1 MFAGVPVSNK
11 TLSAKALAAKSDPL
25 HRVGSRHSTSTFAL
39 QPAKPN
45 LDMPLN
51 TPAAPPIAPSPANAE
66 INPWLVLL
74 LAVSC
79 GLVVANIYYAQ
90 PLVGPISLA
99 LGMPAQSAGL
109 IVTLTQVGY
118 GLGLLFVIPLADYV
132 ENRGLVLA
140 TIGVSALSMLAA
152 AWSHSV
158 PVFLAC
164 ALLTGISSVAVQVL
178 VLYAAHMAHDGIRG
192 RVVGSVMSGLMLGIM
207 LARPVA
213 SLIADFASWQAV
225 YQCAA
230 VTMLLLLTVLR
241 VALPQRLPH
250 SAISYRA
257 LMVSMT
263 GMALHS
269 IVLRRRG
276 LYQACL
282 FGAFSLFWTVVPLH
296 LAQHFGM
303 PQRGIA
309 LFALAGGA
317 GAIAAP
323 IAGRVADRGWVR
335 PATGLAMLIAATAL
349 LLSHIDL
356 EDTRQQ
362 VLLLVVVAILLD
374 FAVSANLVLGQRVIF
389 SAGAAQRGRY
399 NAIYMATFFS
409 GGAIGSALGGWAY
422 AHGGWTLAS
431 WVALCFPLLSLAYFV
446 TEKRSPR

>member
-1 MFAGVPVSNK
+1 
-11 TLSAKALAAKSDPL
+11 
-25 HRVGSRHSTSTFAL
+25 
-39 QPAKPN
+39 
-45 LDMPLN
+45 MPLN
-51 TPAAPPIAPSPANAE
+51 PTTVPLNPTLPDHGD

-99 LGMPAQSAGL
+99 LGLPSHSAGL

-132 ENRGLVLA
+132 ENRGLVLTA
-140 TIGVSALSMLAA
+140 VGVSALSMLAA
-152 AWSHSV
+152 AWSNSAW
-158 PVFLAC
+158 VFLAC

-178 VLYAAHMAHDGIRG
+178 VLYAAHLAHDGIRG
-192 RVVGSVMSGLMLGIM
+192 RVVGNVMGGLMLGIM

-213 SLIADFASWQAV
+213 SLIADFASWHAV
-225 YQCAA
+225 YLFAA
-230 VTMLLLLTVLR
+230 LTMLVLVAVLR
-241 VALPQRLPH
+241 LTLPRRMPR
-250 SAISYRA
+250 SAIGYRA
-257 LMVSMT
+257 LMVSMVDL
-263 GMALHS
+263 ALHTV
-269 IVLRRRG
+269 VLRRRG

-296 LAQHFGM
+296 LAEHFGM

-309 LFALAGGA
+309 LFALAGVA

-335 PATGLAMLIAATAL
+335 PATAAAMLIAVAAL
-349 LLSHIDL
+349 LLAHL
-356 EDTRQQ
+356 ELTGARQQ
-362 VLLLVVVAILLD
+362 VLLLVAVAILLD
-374 FAVSANLVLGQRVIF
+374 FGVSANLVLGQRLIF

-399 NAIYMATFFS
+399 NAIYMATFFV

-422 AHGGWTLAS
+422 AQGGWTQAA
-431 WVALCFPLLSLAYFV
+431 WTGLCFPLLALAYFF
-446 TEKRSPR
+446 TEKRPPQKA

>member
-1 MFAGVPVSNK
+1 LNP
-11 TLSAKALAAKSDPL
+11 TL
-25 HRVGSRHSTSTFAL
+25 
-39 QPAKPN
+39 PAHG
-45 LDMPLN
+45 D
-51 TPAAPPIAPSPANAE
+51 

-99 LGMPAQSAGL
+99 LGLPSHSAGL

-140 TIGVSALSMLAA
+140 AVGISALSMLAA
-152 AWSHSV
+152 AWSSSAV
-158 PVFLAC
+158 VFLAC

-178 VLYAAHMAHDGIRG
+178 VLYAAHLAHDGIRG
-192 RVVGSVMSGLMLGIM
+192 RVVGNVMGGLMLGIM

-213 SLIADFASWQAV
+213 SLIADFASWHAV
-225 YQCAA
+225 YLCAA
-230 VTMLLLLTVLR
+230 LTMLILVAVLR
-241 VALPQRLPH
+241 LTLPLRKPR
-250 SAISYRA
+250 SAIGYRA
-257 LMVSMT
+257 LMVSMVDL
-263 GMALHS
+263 ALHTV
-269 IVLRRRG
+269 VLRRRG

-309 LFALAGGA
+309 LFALAGVA

-335 PATGLAMLIAATAL
+335 PATAAAMLIAVAAL
-349 LLSHIDL
+349 LLAHL
-356 EDTRQQ
+356 ELAGTRQQ
-362 VLLLVVVAILLD
+362 VLLLVAVAILLD
-374 FAVSANLVLGQRVIF
+374 FGVSANLVLGQRLIF

-399 NAIYMATFFS
+399 NAIYMATFFV

-422 AHGGWTLAS
+422 AQGGWTQAA
-431 WVALCFPLLSLAYFV
+431 WTGLCFPLLSLAYFA
-446 TEKRSPR
+446 TEKRQPKKA

>member
-1 MFAGVPVSNK
+1 
-11 TLSAKALAAKSDPL
+11 L
-25 HRVGSRHSTSTFAL
+25 
-39 QPAKPN
+39 PAH
-45 LDMPLN
+45 
-51 TPAAPPIAPSPANAE
+51 AE

-90 PLVGPISLA
+90 PLVGPIRLA
-99 LGMPAQSAGL
+99 LGMPSQSAGL

-132 ENRGLVLA
+132 ENRALVLTA
-140 TIGVSALSMLAA
+140 VGISALSMLAA
-152 AWSHSV
+152 AWSSSAS
-158 PVFLAC
+158 VFLAC
-164 ALLTGISSVAVQVL
+164 ALATGISSVAVQVL

-192 RVVGSVMSGLMLGIM
+192 RVVGNVMSGLMLGIM

-213 SLIADFASWQAV
+213 SMIADFASWQAV

-230 VTMLLLLTVLR
+230 LTMLLLLAVLR
-241 VALPQRLPH
+241 VALPQRTPH
-250 SAISYRA
+250 SAIRYRA
-257 LMVSMT
+257 LMSSMVDL
-263 GMALHS
+263 ALHT
-269 IVLRRRG
+269 VALRRRG

-309 LFALAGGA
+309 LFALAGVA

-323 IAGRVADRGWVR
+323 IAGRLADRGWVQ
-335 PATGLAMLIAATAL
+335 PATAAAMLVAVAAL
-349 LLSHIDL
+349 LLAHIEL
-356 EDTRQQ
+356 ASANQQ
-362 VLLLVVVAILLD
+362 VMLLVVVAILLD
-374 FAVSANLVLGQRVIF
+374 FGVSANLVLGQRVIF

-399 NAIYMATFFS
+399 NAIYMATFFV

-422 AHGGWTLAS
+422 AQGGWSQAS
-431 WVALCFPLLSLAYFV
+431 WTALCFPLLGLGYFV
-446 TEKRSPR
+446 TEKRNK